1 MDSTIEPLLGCIQ
14 RLVQT
19 PTYAYF
25 AQPRHIIHVSSRS
38 QISSSKMCDR
48 SRSRVFPWILSPLR
62 KTLGM
67 HMREPWD
74 EITFYIMHLTR
85 ILHVHMSVPPDT
97 TLVVLGSAR
106 PPRLFRKDNPF
117 IFRFTLLVGHDKGA
131 KYSACLV
138 ACMYGEVAPTGSQ
151 SGVYLVDFSTYAKK
165 PSELD
170 PRGTLVQHVR
180 RCTCN
185 DIEHDKSF

>member
-1 MDSTIEPLLGCIQ
+1 MYKLVIFFTFVFIKNIMDSTIEPLLGCIQ
-14 RLVQT
+14 QLVQT

-97 TLVVLGSAR
+97 TLVVLGSAHLVSSEKIILLSFVSLFWLGMIR
-106 PPRLFRKDNPF
+106 ARNIPRVWLHVCMEKLHPLVPKAVF
-117 IFRFTLLVGHDKGA
+117 IWLTSLHMQRSH
-131 KYSACLV
+131 
-138 ACMYGEVAPTGSQ
+138 Q
-151 SGVYLVDFSTYAKK
+151 S
-165 PSELD
+165 
-170 PRGTLVQHVR
+170 
-180 RCTCN
+180 
-185 DIEHDKSF
+185 